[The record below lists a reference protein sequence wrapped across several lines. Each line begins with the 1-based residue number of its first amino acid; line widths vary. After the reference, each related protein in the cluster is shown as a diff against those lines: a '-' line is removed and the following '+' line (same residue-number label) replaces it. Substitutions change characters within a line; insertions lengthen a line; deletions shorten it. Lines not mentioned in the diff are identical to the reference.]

1 LSFEL
6 SNFLVKA
13 KRNKYGKKKE
23 SNSKIL
29 NDGSQYYEYNEY
41 NYSFQEKKYGNNPF
55 SGQEV
60 VYKNG
65 NPIWS
70 MNYYGE
76 ILDNNID
83 CKIFQDFLLRALK
96 LVMKDMPYRGP
107 SKFSSRDWTY
117 SINIDGSIKKFR
129 GEEKVYYNNKNVF
142 TLYVHGGNLCSL
154 SIIDRS

>member
-1 LSFEL
+1 MSFEL

-13 KRNKYGKKKE
+13 KRNKYSKKKE

-29 NDGSQYYEYNEY
+29 NDGSKYYEYNEY
-41 NYSFQEKKYGNNPF
+41 NYSFQAKKYGNNPF

-70 MNYYGE
+70 MNYYGV
-76 ILDNNID
+76 ILDVIID
-83 CKIFQDFLLRALK
+83 YEAFQDFLSRALK

-107 SKFSSRDWTY
+107 SKFSSRDWIY
-117 SINIDGSIKKFR
+117 SIKIDGSIKKFR
-129 GEEKVYYNNKNVF
+129 GEEKVHYNNKNVF
-142 TLYVHGGNLCSL
+142 TLYIHGGNLHSL
-154 SIIDRS
+154 SAADR